1 MAESKSAEERR
12 EEIMDAAAEL
22 FSTKGY
28 EETTTT
34 DIMKKVGI
42 AKGTLYYHF
51 ASKEEILDAMIERM
65 GRRLIATA
73 RDCAATDAPVYERL
87 LKVMLSLNANS
98 IGGEDLIEIMHQPR
112 NVLMHEK
119 SRAMVIRE
127 AGPILADLVREGV
140 DEGLFDCKYPEQTVE
155 MIMVYVLVAFDGS
168 DLIKADMQPAAFI
181 KNKVKRNNRIAKVA
195 FFCTDNQMESRI
207 SYIYPINST
216 SNRFDTMQE
225 GRIHVFIIP
234 GVP

>member
-1 MAESKSAEERR
+1 
-12 EEIMDAAAEL
+12 MDAAAEL

-155 MIMVYVLVAFDGS
+155 MIMVYVLVAFDGA
-168 DLIKADMQPAAFI
+168 DFLEADMQQERIDGFI
-181 KNKVKRNNRIAKVA
+181 AIIERMLGAGKG
-195 FFCTDNQMESRI
+195 S
-207 SYIYPINST
+207 
-216 SNRFDTMQE
+216 FDFVRQL
-225 GRIHVFIIP
+225 FK
-234 GVP
+234 

>member
-73 RDCAATDAPVYERL
+73 RACAAADAPVYERL

-98 IGGEDLIEIMHQPR
+98 IGGEDIIELMHQPR

-155 MIMVYVLVAFDGS
+155 MIMVYVLVAFDGA
-168 DLIKADMQPAAFI
+168 DFLEADMQQERIDGFI
-181 KNKVKRNNRIAKVA
+181 AIIERMLGAGKG
-195 FFCTDNQMESRI
+195 S
-207 SYIYPINST
+207 
-216 SNRFDTMQE
+216 FDFVRQL
-225 GRIHVFIIP
+225 FK
-234 GVP
+234 

>member
-155 MIMVYVLVAFDGS
+155 MIMVYVLVAFDG
-168 DLIKADMQPAAFI
+168 ADFLEADIQQERIDGFI
-181 KNKVKRNNRIAKVA
+181 AIIERMLGAGKG
-195 FFCTDNQMESRI
+195 S
-207 SYIYPINST
+207 
-216 SNRFDTMQE
+216 FDFVRQL
-225 GRIHVFIIP
+225 FK
-234 GVP
+234 

>member
-51 ASKEEILDAMIERM
+51 ASKEEILDALVERM
-65 GRRLIATA
+65 GRRLISAA
-73 RDCAATDAPVYERL
+73 KICAAEDAPIYERVF
-87 LKVMLSLNANS
+87 KVLMSLNAGS
-98 IGGEDLIEIMHQPR
+98 IGGEDIIEIIHQPR

-119 SRAMVIRE
+119 SRALVLRE
-127 AGPILADLVREGV
+127 AGPILAGLVREGV
-140 DEGLFDCKYPEQTVE
+140 DEGLFDCEYPELTVE
-155 MIMVYVLVAFDGS
+155 MIMVYVLIAFDGG
-168 DLIKADMQPAAFI
+168 DIIEPDMQPERINGFI
-181 KNKVKRNNRIAKVA
+181 AIIERMLGAGKG
-195 FFCTDNQMESRI
+195 S
-207 SYIYPINST
+207 
-216 SNRFDTMQE
+216 FDFVRQL
-225 GRIHVFIIP
+225 F
-234 GVP
+234 

>member
-34 DIMKKVGI
+34 DIMKKVDI

-119 SRAMVIRE
+119 SRA
-127 AGPILADLVREGV
+127 
-140 DEGLFDCKYPEQTVE
+140 DC
-155 MIMVYVLVAFDGS
+155 
-168 DLIKADMQPAAFI
+168 
-181 KNKVKRNNRIAKVA
+181 
-195 FFCTDNQMESRI
+195 
-207 SYIYPINST
+207 
-216 SNRFDTMQE
+216 
-225 GRIHVFIIP
+225 
-234 GVP
+234 

>member
-155 MIMVYVLVAFDGS
+155 IIMVYVLVAFDGA
-168 DLIKADMQPAAFI
+168 DFLEADMQQERIDGFI
-181 KNKVKRNNRIAKVA
+181 AIIERMFGAGKG
-195 FFCTDNQMESRI
+195 S
-207 SYIYPINST
+207 
-216 SNRFDTMQE
+216 FDFVRQL
-225 GRIHVFIIP
+225 FK
-234 GVP
+234 

>member
-22 FSTKGY
+22 FSTRGY

-73 RDCAATDAPVYERL
+73 RACAAADAPVYERL

-98 IGGEDLIEIMHQPR
+98 IGGEDIIEIMHQPR

-140 DEGLFDCKYPEQTVE
+140 DEGLFDCDHPEQTVE

-168 DLIKADMQPAAFI
+168 DPFDAGMQSERINGFI
-181 KNKVKRNNRIAKVA
+181 AIIERMLGAGKG
-195 FFCTDNQMESRI
+195 S
-207 SYIYPINST
+207 
-216 SNRFDTMQE
+216 FDFVRQL
-225 GRIHVFIIP
+225 FK
-234 GVP
+234 

>member
-73 RDCAATDAPVYERL
+73 RACAAADAPVYERL

-155 MIMVYVLVAFDGS
+155 MIMVYVLVAFDGA
-168 DLIKADMQPAAFI
+168 DFLEADMQQERIDGFI
-181 KNKVKRNNRIAKVA
+181 AIIERMLGAGKG
-195 FFCTDNQMESRI
+195 S
-207 SYIYPINST
+207 
-216 SNRFDTMQE
+216 FDFVRQL
-225 GRIHVFIIP
+225 FK
-234 GVP
+234 

>member
-34 DIMKKVGI
+34 DIMNKVGI

-51 ASKEEILDAMIERM
+51 ASKEEILDAMVERM
-65 GRRLIATA
+65 GRRLISAA
-73 RDCAATDAPVYERL
+73 RTCAAADAPVYERL

-98 IGGEDLIEIMHQPR
+98 VGGEDIIEIMHQPR

-119 SRAMVIRE
+119 SRAMVVRE

-140 DEGLFDCKYPEQTVE
+140 DEGLFDCKYPEQTIE

-168 DLIKADMQPAAFI
+168 DLIEADMQQERIDGFI
-181 KNKVKRNNRIAKVA
+181 AIIERMLGARNG
-195 FFCTDNQMESRI
+195 T
-207 SYIYPINST
+207 
-216 SNRFDTMQE
+216 FDFVRQL
-225 GRIHVFIIP
+225 F
-234 GVP
+234 

>member
-98 IGGEDLIEIMHQPR
+98 IGGEDIIEIMHQPR

-155 MIMVYVLVAFDGS
+155 MIMVYVLVAFDGG
-168 DLIKADMQPAAFI
+168 DFLEADMQQERIDGFI
-181 KNKVKRNNRIAKVA
+181 AIIERMLGAGKG
-195 FFCTDNQMESRI
+195 S
-207 SYIYPINST
+207 
-216 SNRFDTMQE
+216 FDFVRQL
-225 GRIHVFIIP
+225 FK
-234 GVP
+234 

>member
-140 DEGLFDCKYPEQTVE
+140 EEGLFDCKYPEQTVE
-155 MIMVYVLVAFDGS
+155 MIMVYVLVAFDGA
-168 DLIKADMQPAAFI
+168 DFLEADMQQERIDGFI
-181 KNKVKRNNRIAKVA
+181 AIIERMLGAGKG
-195 FFCTDNQMESRI
+195 S
-207 SYIYPINST
+207 
-216 SNRFDTMQE
+216 FDFVRQL
-225 GRIHVFIIP
+225 FK
-234 GVP
+234 

>member
-140 DEGLFDCKYPEQTVE
+140 EEGLFDCKYPEQTVE
-155 MIMVYVLVAFDGS
+155 MIMVYVLVAFDGADFLES
-168 DLIKADMQPAAFI
+168 DMQQERIDGFI
-181 KNKVKRNNRIAKVA
+181 AIIERMLGAGKG
-195 FFCTDNQMESRI
+195 S
-207 SYIYPINST
+207 
-216 SNRFDTMQE
+216 FDFVRQL
-225 GRIHVFIIP
+225 FK
-234 GVP
+234 

>member
-73 RDCAATDAPVYERL
+73 RDCATTDAPVYERL

-155 MIMVYVLVAFDGS
+155 MIMVYVLVAFDGA
-168 DLIKADMQPAAFI
+168 DFLEADMQQERIDGFI
-181 KNKVKRNNRIAKVA
+181 AIIERMLGAGKG
-195 FFCTDNQMESRI
+195 S
-207 SYIYPINST
+207 
-216 SNRFDTMQE
+216 FDFVRQL
-225 GRIHVFIIP
+225 FK
-234 GVP
+234 